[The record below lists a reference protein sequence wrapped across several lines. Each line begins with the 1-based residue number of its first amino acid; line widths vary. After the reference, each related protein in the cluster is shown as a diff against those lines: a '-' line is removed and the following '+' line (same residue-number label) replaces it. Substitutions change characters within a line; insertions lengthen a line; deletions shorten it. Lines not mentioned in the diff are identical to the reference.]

1 MIGGTSKNKTRIGTV
16 GLLCEK
22 PRSSIFKGACLLHK
36 LPEWKCTLILQNK
49 TLKFNVERE
58 GTNTLPYCKDL
69 KKRNRLKS
77 HPIFSEACPKNDAN
91 RSIFHSEFSVFPI
104 M

>member
-22 PRSSIFKGACLLHK
+22 PLSSIFKGACLLHK
-36 LPEWKCTLILQNK
+36 LPGWKCTLILLNK
-49 TLKFNVERE
+49 TLKFNVEGE
-58 GTNTLPYCKDL
+58 GTNTLRYCKDL

-77 HPIFSEACPKNDAN
+77 HPIFSEACPKNGAN

>member
-49 TLKFNVERE
+49 TLKFNVEGE
-58 GTNTLPYCKDL
+58 GPNTLPYCKDF
-69 KKRNRLKS
+69 KKKES
-77 HPIFSEACPKNDAN
+77 S
-91 RSIFHSEFSVFPI
+91 
-104 M
+104 